1 MTFLQAIFLGI
12 IEGFTEFLPISSTGH
27 MILVSKLFG
36 IADADFTKTF
46 EIVVQSG
53 AILAVLVLYWKKI
66 FSSAHL
72 WKKVLIAFLP
82 TAIIGFLLYK
92 ILKSFLLENVTLVLW
107 SLLLGGIVLI
117 VFEWWN
123 ASRLKQNQELNYQK
137 SFLTGLAQSLA
148 IIPGVSRSGATIVAG
163 LLMGIKR
170 EDIVEF
176 SFLLAIPTMLAAT
189 GYDLFKSASSF
200 SLAQFDV
207 LLVGFFVSFVVA
219 MLSIVWFLRYIK
231 NHSFVIFGV
240 YRIIIAV
247 VFYLVI
253 FGFKF

>member
-1 MTFLQAIFLGI
+1 MTFFQAIFLGI

-46 EIVVQSG
+46 EIVIQSG
-53 AILAVLVLYWKKI
+53 AILAVLVLYWKKL
-66 FSSAHL
+66 FSQTHL

-82 TAIIGFLLYK
+82 TAVIGFLLYK
-92 ILKSFLLENVTLVLW
+92 ILKSFLLQNVALVLW
-107 SLLLGGIVLI
+107 SLFLGGIVLI

-163 LLMGIKR
+163 LLMGIRR
-170 EDIVEF
+170 EDIIEF

-189 GYDLFKSASSF
+189 GYDLLKSAPSF

-231 NHSFVIFGV
+231 NHSFVVFGV
-240 YRIIIAV
+240 YRIMIAI

-253 FGFKF
+253 FGFKV